1 VDLPLVRCAGVASNG
16 YRDYLGGSLI
26 GETEDPSPIIR
37 VDTHL
42 LEHSIRKGLACPDNH
57 LICQHCH
64 AIASS
69 SGWISA
75 ATVASV
81 LLSAKP
87 VDVTE
92 QAAINNKTEM
102 QRLVV
107 TAAFISLHDWIDSVD
122 RTESNH
128 HRSAMKA

>member
-1 VDLPLVRCAGVASNG
+1 MNLPLARCAGVASNG

-26 GETEDPSPIIR
+26 GETEDPPPIIR

-42 LEHSIRKGLACPDNH
+42 LEHSIHKGLACPYSH
-57 LICQHCH
+57 LICQHCLGYR
-64 AIASS
+64 IFVRLNIRSNGSFGFLSS
-69 SGWISA
+69 R
-75 ATVASV
+75 
-81 LLSAKP
+81 P

-92 QAAINNKTEM
+92 QAVINNKTEM

-122 RTESNH
+122 RTESDH
-128 HRSAMKA
+128 HRCAMKA

>member
-1 VDLPLVRCAGVASNG
+1 MN
-16 YRDYLGGSLI
+16 
-26 GETEDPSPIIR
+26 
-37 VDTHL
+37 HL
-42 LEHSIRKGLACPDNH
+42 LSWIIWLPVLGMV
-57 LICQHCH
+57 
-64 AIASS
+64 AIAFIPRDKTELIKQ
-69 SGWISA
+69 ISA

-81 LLSAKP
+81 LLSARP

-122 RTESNH
+122 RTESDH
-128 HRSAMKA
+128 HRCAMKA